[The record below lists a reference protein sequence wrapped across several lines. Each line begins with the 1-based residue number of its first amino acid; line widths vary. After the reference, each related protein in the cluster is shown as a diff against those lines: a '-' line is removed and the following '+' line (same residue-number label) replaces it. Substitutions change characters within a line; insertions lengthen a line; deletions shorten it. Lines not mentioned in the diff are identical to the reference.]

1 MNNDDLDKLIKR
13 SLNNVAE
20 NITLSDPDRLLERIN
35 QDILKKS
42 LMIKRK
48 KENNLSNLPDDG
60 KRKKAVV
67 KQTY

>member
-42 LMIKRK
+42 LDDKKKKEKRK
-48 KENNLSNLPDDG
+48 IIYLICRTTAKE
-60 KRKKAVV
+60 KKPS
-67 KQTY
+67 

>member
-20 NITLSDPDRLLERIN
+20 NITLSGPDRLLERIN

-42 LMIKRK
+42 LDDK
-48 KENNLSNLPDDG
+48 KKKG
-60 KRKKAVV
+60 K
-67 KQTY
+67 